1 MHRQAQQNLQEHQ
14 QQQEQG
20 ATLLATLLL
29 LGLLGRMWPC
39 LPWLLQATAGPAR
52 QQELRTGA
60 C

>member
-1 MHRQAQQNLQEHQ
+1 MHRQAQQNLQEHQQ

-29 LGLLGRMWPC
+29 LGLLGRMWQRP
-39 LPWLLQATAGPAR
+39 LRLLQAKAHPAR
-52 QQELRTGA
+52 QQLQPTG